1 MSPFKFVRTYNT
13 LSHGTIEV
21 TEFLNKKKKTKI
33 SAKQKKR
40 KYKKWQKPRL
50 NPEN

>member
-21 TEFLNKKKKTKI
+21 TEFLNKKKRLKFQQNRRKKKI
-33 SAKQKKR
+33 
-40 KYKKWQKPRL
+40 KKWQKPRL

>member
-21 TEFLNKKKKTKI
+21 TEFLNKKKTEI
-33 SAKQKKR
+33 SAKQKK
-40 KYKKWQKPRL
+40 K
-50 NPEN
+50 ENLKNGKNRG